1 MQSTDTRPVSR
12 TAVSDFGAY
21 PTVDQ
26 RRDALLELA
35 EAVANEQGRVCRP
48 ISLVLPLIVPSLAA
62 AAVSNVLAEFDDL
75 VDAVTVRSR
84 FVADPDEWLAR
95 HDLPLSSAVYEA
107 QDEATE
113 QQVDQCLD
121 ALMGKRSAVR
131 R

>member
-1 MQSTDTRPVSR
+1 MTT
-12 TAVSDFGAY
+12 TATARQAISDFGAY

-48 ISLVLPLIVPSLAA
+48 ISQVLPLIVPSLA

-121 ALMGKRSAVR
+121 SLMGKRSAVR